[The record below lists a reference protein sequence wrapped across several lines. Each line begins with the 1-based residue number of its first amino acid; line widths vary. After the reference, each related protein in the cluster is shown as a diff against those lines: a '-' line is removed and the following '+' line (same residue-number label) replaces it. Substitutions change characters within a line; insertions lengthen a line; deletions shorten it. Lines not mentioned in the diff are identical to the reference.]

1 MEDGVRSPVVGDD
14 LVLDAGSGQRLA
26 RGTLRRERFVR
37 HLVTRTVPHLHTPA
51 RYRRG
56 MSKQYLIL
64 IEDLVREGRS
74 EREIDQIVRE
84 VVAEDERH
92 DGVDDD
98 TASADLPAA
107 A

>member
-1 MEDGVRSPVVGDD
+1 MPAR
-14 LVLDAGSGQRLA
+14 AYRL
-26 RGTLRRERFVR
+26 R
-37 HLVTRTVPHLHTPA
+37 HLVTGTVPYLHA
-51 RYRRG
+51 RGGYLRG

-74 EREIDQIVRE
+74 EREIDEIVRE
-84 VVAEDERH
+84 VVAEDERV

-98 TASADLPAA
+98 RAPADLPAA